1 MAKDRDKIWAMPQ
14 SLESLLA
21 RIAALRDR
29 QAKLA
34 AEQDE
39 LLRQMEELMAQQQ
52 ELKAV
57 VSDECARKSYAR
69 PTRPR

>member
-1 MAKDRDKIWAMPQ
+1 MTQ
-14 SLESLLA
+14 TLESLLA

-34 AEQDE
+34 AEQEE
-39 LLRQMEELMAQQQ
+39 LLRQMAELTAQQE

-57 VSDECARKSYAR
+57 VSDECARKSYAW
-69 PTRPR
+69 PTKPK